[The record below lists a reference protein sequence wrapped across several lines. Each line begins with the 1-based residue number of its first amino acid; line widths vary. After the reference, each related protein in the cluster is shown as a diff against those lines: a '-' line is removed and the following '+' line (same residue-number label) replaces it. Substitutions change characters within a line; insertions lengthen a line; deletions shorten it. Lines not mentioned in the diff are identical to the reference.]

1 MVGRAAATAATR
13 AVSAMKRWTMTVVVG
28 VDGSPDSYAAI
39 RLAREEAKFRA
50 VRLIAVMAHSSE
62 GALGAPAARPLSTF
76 RSPARS
82 RSSPSLP
89 SVPRSGKRWAP
100 RKRPWRSAP

>member
-1 MVGRAAATAATR
+1 
-13 AVSAMKRWTMTVVVG
+13 MKRWTMTVVVG

-39 RLAREEAKFRA
+39 RLAREEANFRG
-50 VRLIAVMAHSSE
+50 VRLIAVMAHSGE

-76 RSPARS
+76 RSTGEEQKLAESALRAAV
-82 RSSPSLP
+82 REAL
-89 SVPRSGKRWAP
+89 GP